1 MTPSEQ
7 RKQAKDFSKRWKNKG
22 YEKGE
27 SQKFWI
33 DLLHNVMGI
42 DNPTQYIDYERQ
54 IMLDHTSFIDGYIK
68 QTHTL
73 IEQKSIDKDL
83 DKPIK
88 QSDGTFLTPF
98 KQAQRY
104 SMQLTYSERPR
115 WIVISNFQTF
125 HIYDMDAEGTYKG
138 KPTVVQLKDLEKDC
152 YQLDFLIKRDEAN
165 IQRETDVSYKAGN
178 LVGDIY
184 QALLKQYKD
193 PEDEHS
199 KKSINQL
206 VVRIVFCLY
215 AEDADIFGRHNMFH
229 DYMADI
235 EPRFWRKTLID
246 LFKTLDTK
254 IENRDEYIDPRL
266 AEFPYVNGG
275 MFANEDIEI
284 PNFTQELKDVILT
297 RASYGFDWSEI
308 SPTIFGAVFESTL
321 NPETRRS
328 GGMHYTS
335 IENIHKV
342 IDPLFLDDLTNELNE
357 IKQYKQPKILKEK
370 ANTYQRKLSKLTF
383 FDPACG
389 SGNFLTETYL
399 SLRKLENEAI
409 KLQQGESPL
418 LDVDEKIIKVN
429 IHQFYGIEI
438 NDFAVSVAKT
448 ALWIAESQM
457 MEETKNLIY
466 ANFDFLPLK
475 SYSNIIEGNAL
486 KMDWNDIIP
495 NYKLNYIMGNPPF
508 IGYSQQNKGQK
519 SDILSVYITETGKQY
534 KNAGKIDYVSGWY
547 FKASEYM
554 SGTTIQAAFVSTNSI
569 TQGDQIAP
577 VWLPLLNRF
586 SIKINFAYK
595 DFVWNSEASKKAH
608 VHCVIIGFSQKNLKQ
623 KFIIDSKEN
632 IHSVNNISPYLIDQ
646 KDIIVASKTGKPLC
660 KGAPEMKTGNRP
672 ADGGNLIIEANE
684 YQNFI
689 KQEPGAKKYI
699 KRLIGSDEFI
709 NGNYRYCLWLVG
721 VEVSEIRSMKKVYER
736 VLKCKENRLKGAPDR
751 QKLAT
756 TPHLFREQSNP
767 KQFLIIPNTS
777 SKNRKYI
784 PIGFLDGDTIATNA
798 ATIIP
803 NATNYDFGVLVST
816 VHMCWLKIVGGRL
829 KSDYRYS
836 KNIVYNNFPWA
847 DVSNKEKEKI
857 SKTARAILDTRKIY
871 PSSSLA
877 DLYDDNVM
885 PIELRKAHEANDKA
899 VLEAYGL
906 DNNVTESEIVT
917 ELFKRYE
924 KLAKNN
930 IN

>member
-1 MTPSEQ
+1 LTPSEQ
-7 RKQAKDFSKRWKNKG
+7 KKQAKDFSKRWKNKG

-104 SMQLTYSERPR
+104 SMQLTYSDRPR

-138 KPTVVQLKDLEKDC
+138 KPTVVQLKDLEKDY
-152 YQLDFLIKRDEAN
+152 YQLDFLIKRDETN
-165 IQRETDVSYKAGN
+165 IQHETDVSYKAGN

-184 QALLKQYKD
+184 QALLKQYKT

-254 IENRDEYIDPRL
+254 IENRDKYIDPKL

-275 MFANEDIEI
+275 MFADEDIEI

-342 IDPLFLDDLTNELNE
+342 IDPLFLDDLTDELNE

-429 IHQFYGIEI
+429 IHQFYGIEV

-457 MEETKNLIY
+457 MEETKNLLY

-486 KMDWNDIIP
+486 LMDWSKVIP
-495 NYKLNYIMGNPPF
+495 SYDLNYIMGNPPF
-508 IGYSQQNKGQK
+508 IGQSLRTKKQALEMKEVFNIQK
-519 SDILSVYITETGKQY
+519 FGKL
-534 KNAGKIDYVSGWY
+534 DYVSSWFEKSARY
-547 FKASEYM
+547 
-554 SGTTIQAAFVSTNSI
+554 IQNTSVQVAFVSTNSI
-569 TQGDQIAP
+569 TQGEQVPILWQHLIEDLHLEIT
-577 VWLPLLNRF
+577 
-586 SIKINFAYK
+586 FARK
-595 DFVWNSEASKKAH
+595 TFKWNSEANSNAL
-608 VHCVIIGFSQKNLKQ
+608 VYCVIIGMRVDKGQHKNK
-623 KFIIDSKEN
+623 IIYDGDESMVTTN
-632 IHSVNNISPYLIDQ
+632 INPYLIPT
-646 KDIIVASKTGKPLC
+646 KNLFIKTRSKPISNVPCMSRGSQPT
-660 KGAPEMKTGNRP
+660 
-672 ADGGNLIIEANE
+672 DGGNLILSENE
-684 YQNFI
+684 KI
-689 KQEPGAKKYI
+689 KLEKKHPNIKKYI
-699 KRLIGSDEFI
+699 RPYMMGADFI
-709 NGNYRYCLWLVG
+709 QRKPRYCLWLTDAKPN
-721 VEVSEIRSMKKVYER
+721 ELHAYPEIMAKLNNVKLY
-736 VLKCKENRLKGAPDR
+736 R
-751 QKLAT
+751 QKSKKTAT
-756 TPHLFREQSNP
+756 RKKANTPAVFDEI
-767 KQFLIIPNTS
+767 KDVNT
-777 SKNRKYI
+777 KYI
-784 PIGFLDGDTIATNA
+784 AVPIVTAGTREYIPMDYLEPDIIAGNKLFQL
-798 ATIIP
+798 P
-803 NATNYDFGVLVST
+803 NADLTIFGILMSK
-816 VHMCWLKIVGGRL
+816 VHMAWVRTVCSHYGP
-829 KSDYRYS
+829 SYS
-836 KNIVYNNFPWA
+836 YANTICYNNFYFP
-847 DVSNKEKEKI
+847 DI
-857 SKTARAILDTRKIY
+857 SKKQSKKIENTAQAILAARNLY
-871 PSSSLA
+871 PESTLA
-877 DLYDDNVM
+877 DLYDKLTM
-885 PIELRKAHEANDKA
+885 PIELRKAHEANDKV

-906 DNNVTESEIVT
+906 DNNATESEIVT
-917 ELFKRYE
+917 ELFKRYD
-924 KLAKNN
+924 KLTKDNVK
-930 IN
+930 

>member
-7 RKQAKDFSKRWKNKG
+7 RKKAKDFSKRWKNKG

-27 SQKFWI
+27 GQKFWI

-83 DKPIK
+83 NKPIK

-138 KPTVVQLKDLEKDC
+138 KPTVVQLKDLEKDY
-152 YQLDFLIKRDEAN
+152 YQLDFLIKRDESN
-165 IQRETDVSYKAGN
+165 IQHETDVSYKAGN

-193 PEDEHS
+193 PEDEDS

-254 IENRDEYIDPRL
+254 IENRDEYIDPKL
-266 AEFPYVNGG
+266 TEFPYVNGG

-370 ANTYQRKLSKLTF
+370 ANAFQRKLSKLTF

-409 KLQQGESPL
+409 KLQLGESPL
-418 LDVDEKIIKVN
+418 LNVDEKIIKVN

-457 MEETKNLIY
+457 MEETKNLLY

-475 SYSNIIEGNAL
+475 SYSNIVEGNAL
-486 KMDWNDIIP
+486 TLDWNKIIP
-495 NYKLNYIMGNPPF
+495 SYDLNYIMGNPPF
-508 IGYSQQNKGQK
+508 VGYKLLTDTQK
-519 SDILSVYITETGKQY
+519 KDLKKIIPKMRSV
-534 KNAGKIDYVSGWY
+534 DYVAGWY
-547 FKASEYM
+547 YKAAEYIK
-554 SGTTIQAAFVSTNSI
+554 GTTIQAAFVSTNSI
-569 TQGDQIAP
+569 VQGSAIQN
-577 VWLPLLNRF
+577 VWKALLNDYGIF
-586 SIKINFAYK
+586 LTFAYK
-595 DFVWNSEASKKAH
+595 TFKWANEANKQAA
-608 VHCVIIGFSQKNLKQ
+608 VHCVIIGFSAKNVRDKKIFESNGYVQKAK
-623 KFIIDSKEN
+623 N
-632 IHSVNNISPYLIDQ
+632 INPYLIDA
-646 KDIIVASKTGKPLC
+646 KNIIISAVGKPISNVPHMT
-660 KGAPEMKTGNRP
+660 KGAQLI
-672 ADGGNLIIEANE
+672 DGGNFIIKSEKEKNT
-684 YQNFI
+684 I
-689 KQEPGAKKYI
+689 LRQEPNLEPYI
-699 KRLIGSDEFI
+699 Y
-709 NGNYRYCLWLVG
+709 NYY
-721 VEVSEIRSMKKVYER
+721 
-736 VLKCKENRLKGAPDR
+736 NA
-751 QKLAT
+751 
-756 TPHLFREQSNP
+756 
-767 KQFLIIPNTS
+767 KQFLHALPQQYVFYLEQCSPELMKNSSEIDKRVKAVYNYRDKSEAPTTNKLKDKPTKYFQNQVPKDKSIIIPVIS
-777 SKNRKYI
+777 SENRKYI
-784 PIGFLDGDTIATNA
+784 PIGFMPKKCVYTNA
-798 ATIIP
+798 LFYID
-803 NATNYDFGVLVST
+803 NADEYIFGILMSK
-816 VHMCWLKIVGGRL
+816 VHMIWAGIVCGRL
-829 KSDYRYS
+829 EMRFRYS
-836 KNIVYNNFPWA
+836 NTLAYNNFPFPNSSQ
-847 DVSNKEKEKI
+847 VQKNKIYSTAQKI
-857 SKTARAILDTRKIY
+857 LAARDIYSESSLDT
-871 PSSSLA
+871 
-877 DLYDDNVM
+877 LYDEMYM
-885 PIELRKAHEANDKA
+885 PDELKAAHDANDKA

-906 DNNVTESEIVT
+906 TENATESEIVT
-917 ELFKRYE
+917 ELFKRYD
-924 KLAKNN
+924 KLTKDNVK
-930 IN
+930 